1 MSSLLDG
8 VNASALGLMAAVT
21 VQLGA
26 ASLRDLYTVAIASI
40 SVILLF
46 RYKINSTWL
55 IAGGALAG
63 FFISFLSST
72 GRITRKVFM
81 NVPLL
86 TQQQGSVLQV
96 TLNRPEAF
104 NALNL
109 DMMNRLAEILASAA
123 TDRSIKSLLLTGNG
137 KAFCAGGDLKWIS
150 QQTQEA
156 GSVLYGL
163 APQFHLSITE
173 IRRME
178 KPVVAAIN
186 GIAAGGGFSL
196 ALACDFRV
204 MAESAILRQAY
215 TSSGLSIDGGGSFAL
230 PRLVGL
236 ARAMEIMA
244 FDHPISSVQALE
256 WGLVT
261 RVVPDGEAVSAAF
274 AILNDLAK
282 TALHSFAWSKKL
294 MTNSFNNTLET
305 QLEWERQGISECAAH
320 PNGQEG
326 IKAFVEK
333 RKPSF

>member
-1 MSSLLDG
+1 MHDPVLTHQNG
-8 VNASALGLMAAVT
+8 
-21 VQLGA
+21 
-26 ASLRDLYTVAIASI
+26 SI
-40 SVILLF
+40 LEI
-46 RYKINSTWL
+46 I
-55 IAGGALAG
+55 
-63 FFISFLSST
+63 
-72 GRITRKVFM
+72 
-81 NVPLL
+81 
-86 TQQQGSVLQV
+86 
-96 TLNRPEAF
+96 LNRPEAY

-109 DMMNRLAEILASAA
+109 DMMKLLHEALAFAA
-123 TDRSIKSLLLTGNG
+123 VDNSIKGVLLTGNG

-150 QQTQEA
+150 QQTEDA
-156 GSVLYGL
+156 GTVLYRL
-163 APQFHLSITE
+163 APQFHLSIVE

-204 MAESAILRQAY
+204 IAQSAQLRQAY

-244 FDHPISSVQALE
+244 FDLPISSAQALE

-261 RVVPDGEAVSAAF
+261 KVVPDEEVLFLTRTLLDSLTRSA
-274 AILNDLAK
+274 I
-282 TALHSFAWSKKL
+282 HSFAWSKKL
-294 MTNSFNNTLET
+294 ITNSLNNTLET
-305 QLEWERQGISECAAH
+305 QLEWERQGISDCAAH

-326 IKAFVEK
+326 IRAFVEK

>member
-1 MSSLLDG
+1 
-8 VNASALGLMAAVT
+8 
-21 VQLGA
+21 
-26 ASLRDLYTVAIASI
+26 
-40 SVILLF
+40 
-46 RYKINSTWL
+46 
-55 IAGGALAG
+55 
-63 FFISFLSST
+63 
-72 GRITRKVFM
+72 M
-81 NVPLL
+81 NDPIL
-86 TQQQGSVLQV
+86 TQQRGNILEI
-96 TLNRPEAF
+96 TLHRPDVY

-109 DMMNRLAEILASAA
+109 EMMKMLGETLSSAA
-123 TDRSIKSLLLTGNG
+123 ADYSIQGILLTGKG
-137 KAFCAGGDLKWIS
+137 KAFCSGGDLKWIS
-150 QQTQEA
+150 QQTDNT
-156 GSVLYGL
+156 GSVLHRL
-163 APQFHLSITE
+163 APQFHLSIIE

-178 KPVVAAIN
+178 KPVIAAIN

-204 MAESAILRQAY
+204 MGQSAILRQAY

-244 FDHPISSVQALE
+244 FDNPISSTQALE

-261 RVVPDGEAVSAAF
+261 KVVPDDEVLPEALAM
-274 AILNDLAK
+274 LNHLTK

-294 MTNSFNNTLET
+294 MTDSFNNTLET
-305 QLEWERQGISECAAH
+305 QLELERQGISDCAAH